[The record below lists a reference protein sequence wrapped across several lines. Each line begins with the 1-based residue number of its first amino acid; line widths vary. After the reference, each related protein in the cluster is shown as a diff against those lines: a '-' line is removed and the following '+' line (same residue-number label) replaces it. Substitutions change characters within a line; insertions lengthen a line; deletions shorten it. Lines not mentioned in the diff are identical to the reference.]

1 MAITTY
7 TAGEILTAA
16 SLNNNFASGGLQFIS
31 ATTIGTTVASV
42 TVSAAFST
50 TYDNYKIVVSGGTN
64 STDNVV
70 LALQLGATVTGY
82 YAAYTG
88 VTYSTAAALL
98 AADNNAANFAR
109 PGNAKTNGLF
119 LNIDLISPFL
129 AKNTFFN
136 AGATVSN
143 TSTRL
148 CAGYL
153 DNTTS
158 YTAFT
163 LTPAFGTM
171 TGGTVRVYGYTNS

>member
-7 TAGEILTAA
+7 TAGEVLTAA

-64 STDNVV
+64 SVDNVV

-88 VTYSTAAALL
+88 VTYSTAAANL

-129 AKNTFFN
+129 AKNTFLN
-136 AGATVSN
+136 AGATVSS

-148 CAGYL
+148 CAGFL

-163 LTPAFGTM
+163 LTPASGTM